1 MRILE
6 FDSDSFGE
14 VVREL
19 RQDKNW
25 TQTELSKN
33 LRHISASSVKNY
45 EQGVALP
52 SLQGLMAIAH
62 ALDIDEI
69 RIDCRKGGR
78 KWN

>member
-6 FDSDSFGE
+6 FDSDSFGK

-19 RQDKNW
+19 REDKGW
-25 TQTELSKN
+25 TQKDLSERLHH
-33 LRHISASSVKNY
+33 LRLSSIKNY

-62 ALDIDEI
+62 ALNIDEI